1 MEAITLTSEEIR
13 MLLSCRCTDGVQLYL
28 YRKAGEPLELAM
40 AALEFSAERM
50 RAASDQLRLMGCW
63 DTGGAPKAAP
73 PEKPRYSEE
82 ELEIAMK
89 TKDSNFSKFVGEAQR
104 RLGRT
109 LSTEEL
115 KILLGFLDYLRM
127 PTEVAALLLSF
138 CVERNRKKGMRAP
151 SMRTVEKEAY
161 HWADENIDSMES
173 ALRYIQTQNQIQSRV
188 SRLRTMMQIDGRK
201 LTAAEEQYLVKWIQ
215 MGFPDDGI
223 QLAYER
229 TCLNTGGLKWAY
241 MNSIL
246 TSWHEKNLHT
256 IQDITAGDTMPNRK
270 SGGNGGNKGKKGI
283 FQTHGK
289 TTLTP
294 LERQAVASA
303 LEEG

>member
-1 MEAITLTSEEIR
+1 MESITLTSEELRI
-13 MLLSCRCTDGVQLYL
+13 LLACRCSDAVQLYL
-28 YRKAGEPLELAM
+28 YRKSGEPLELAM
-40 AALEFSAERM
+40 AALNFTAERM
-50 RAASDQLRLMGCW
+50 KTASDQLRLLGCW
-63 DTGGAPKAAP
+63 DGGEKPKVIP
-73 PEKPRYSEE
+73 QEKPRYSEVD
-82 ELEIAMK
+82 LEKAMG

-109 LSTEEL
+109 HSTEEL

-127 PTEVAALLLSF
+127 PTEVAALLLSY
-138 CVERNRKKGMRAP
+138 CVERNRRKGMRAP

-173 ALRYIQTQNQIQSRV
+173 ALRYIQTQNQIQTRV
-188 SRLRTMMQIDGRK
+188 SRLRSMMQIDQRK
-201 LTAAEEQYLVKWIQ
+201 LTTAEEQYLIKWIR
-215 MGFPDDGI
+215 MGFPDDAV
-223 QLAYER
+223 QLAYEK
-229 TCLNTGGLKWAY
+229 TCINTGGLKWAY

-256 IQDITAGDTMPNRK
+256 VQDITLGDSAPKRKPTENKVVYQPN
-270 SGGNGGNKGKKGI
+270 
-283 FQTHGK
+283 HK